1 MRAHLGWWSLA
12 ASKELRA
19 DFAPPGSLS
28 GGKCRPWRQSSAP
41 RDDAADFF
49 FCLPFILRFCVQPFT
64 VSDGLLLYVLSIFF
78 ARAFIFLFVLLAL
91 LSSRSLVSSSE

>member
-64 VSDGLLLYVLSIFF
+64 VFDGLLYVLSIFF